1 MCREIAPDIAV
12 EERIAAFVAADEAA
26 AVKEQQDGRVRLVM
40 GIDVEPV
47 PLLAAIG
54 DVGDHRSTGPVKRPD
69 RGPEPLA
76 RRPQPTGIDASPNTA
91 PLADPRA
98 PRAGGNRV
106 PRPPPTTPSL

>member
-54 DVGDHRSTGPVKRPD
+54 DVGDHRSTGPVKCLD
-69 RGPEPLA
+69 RGPEQLA
-76 RRPQPTGIDASPNTA
+76 RRLQHIGIEARTNMA
-91 PLADPRA
+91 QFADHSGFVEGWRLD
-98 PRAGGNRV
+98 RQSTRLN
-106 PRPPPTTPSL
+106 SSY